1 MPLPTPPR
9 RYADGPHQFWTGYFT
24 SRPAWKRMVRS
35 GSAAFQSLR
44 QLGALGSSAAQ
55 PELAQLEQA
64 DLYGCSLGA
73 YGCSLN
79 T

>member
-1 MPLPTPPR
+1 
-9 RYADGPHQFWTGYFT
+9 
-24 SRPAWKRMVRS
+24 MVRS

-64 DLYGCSLGA
+64 DTYGCSLGA